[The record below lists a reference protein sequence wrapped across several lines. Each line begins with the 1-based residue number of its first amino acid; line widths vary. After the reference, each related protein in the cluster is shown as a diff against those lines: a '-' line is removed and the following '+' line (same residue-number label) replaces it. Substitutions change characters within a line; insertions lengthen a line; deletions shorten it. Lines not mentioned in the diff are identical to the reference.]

1 MYKEERFDKKLGENL
16 KLDLQFFKTK
26 FNVPLPLRSIHP
38 GHRENTDRFKKDRK
52 DRRV

>member
-1 MYKEERFDKKLGENL
+1 MYKEERFDKKLGGNL

-26 FNVPLPLRSIHP
+26 FPLPLRPIHP